1 MNNETQWTLGFLIG
15 TPIWALL
22 LLALIALIVWGVRSG
37 RRDGWKDRGNMWA
50 AATHAVV
57 WGAAVLVLAVAI
69 IASPLGYYP
78 YKAEYHQWR
87 PVVGQVESVNKR
99 LISSGKSGMEERY
112 VLTIDGKPYGVDDT
126 RAATVKAGDTVSI
139 KCKRDWQYASV
150 PGYVC
155 RWNQ

>member
-1 MNNETQWTLGFLIG
+1 MMTETQWTLGFLIG

-22 LLALIALIVWGVRSG
+22 LLALIALIGWGVWS
-37 RRDGWKDRGNMWA
+37 RGDDDS
-50 AATHAVV
+50 TFAVV
-57 WGAAVLVLAVAI
+57 GGLVALAVAVGI
-69 IASPLGYYP
+69 IISPLGYYP

-99 LISSGKSGMEERY
+99 LISAGKSGMEERY